1 MKKKVTALLLC
12 AALGAT
18 MLAGCGG
25 DKTSGGNADSGDV
38 IKIGIF
44 EPLTGANA
52 AGGELEV
59 RGIEL
64 ANELYPEVLGKKIE
78 LVKMDNKSDKVEAA
92 TAAARL
98 VEQEKVDV
106 VLGSWGSSFSI
117 AAGDSFKNSETPAIG
132 CSCTNVQVT
141 AGNDYYFRTCF
152 IDPFQG
158 TVMANYAYKNCGAKT
173 AAVLTE
179 ISSDYSVGLVNFFK
193 EAFVNLTG
201 DENAIVAEASY
212 NTGDQ
217 DFTAQLNN
225 VMKANPDVIFAP
237 GNYTEGAMIM
247 QQAHQLGYTNI
258 QFLGTDTWETQP
270 LIDVGGA
277 DVEGCVFSTFFDENA
292 KLNDETTKF
301 LEAYAEKYDDS
312 PAAVTALGY
321 DAYLAAIKA
330 IEAAGTTDGP
340 AVRDALAA
348 LTFDG
353 CTGTISFD
361 ENGDANKTE
370 AILKTVKDGK
380 FTYMDT
386 VTVD

>member
-1 MKKKVTALLLC
+1 
-12 AALGAT
+12 
-18 MLAGCGG
+18 
-25 DKTSGGNADSGDV
+25 
-38 IKIGIF
+38 
-44 EPLTGANA
+44 
-52 AGGELEV
+52 
-59 RGIEL
+59 
-64 ANELYPEVLGKKIE
+64 
-78 LVKMDNKSDKVEAA
+78 
-92 TAAARL
+92 
-98 VEQEKVDV
+98 
-106 VLGSWGSSFSI
+106 
-117 AAGDSFKNSETPAIG
+117 
-132 CSCTNVQVT
+132 
-141 AGNDYYFRTCF
+141 
-152 IDPFQG
+152 
-158 TVMANYAYKNCGAKT
+158 
-173 AAVLTE
+173 
-179 ISSDYSVGLVNFFK
+179 
-193 EAFVNLTG
+193 
-201 DENAIVAEASY
+201 
-212 NTGDQ
+212 
-217 DFTAQLNN
+217 
-225 VMKANPDVIFAP
+225 MKANPDIIFAP
-237 GNYTEGAMIM
+237 GNYTECALLM
-247 QQAHQLGYTNI
+247 QQARQLGYEDI
-258 QFLGTDTWETQP
+258 IFLGGDTWETQP